1 MATTYG
7 RQFCAG
13 YNLISQPNPPGHT
26 HIDSITTSGWYSI
39 KTPAGHCTTWIECDF
54 ESNRNWALVLA
65 NRGSTG
71 GMNNLRWDDAVKK
84 VNIRTGGSNQGTNTT
99 VTNFSDLGTSLSAYN
114 VWIGLDF
121 WRYLGKRTNSSNV
134 TVCQYVSTTN
144 GTRLSSTG
152 SHTKRARWQ
161 FSDFNFQDKSNVDTY
176 AFQNASFVS
185 DDTSTGQPGMYSY
198 HAFSNRGLTTFD
210 NDIDD
215 NSGNCATYYNNNPFW
230 YGSCWSGN
238 WFAGGGYADRPYWNS
253 SGGDNHQYGGVYVS

>member
-13 YNLISQPNPPGHT
+13 YNVIGQPNPSGYT
-26 HIDSITTSGWYSI
+26 HIENITTSGWYSI

-54 ESNRNWALVLA
+54 DANRNWALVLA

-99 VTNFSDLGTSLSAYN
+99 VTNFSALGALSNYN
-114 VWIGLDF
+114 VWVGLDF
-121 WRYLGKRTNSSNV
+121 WRYLGKRENTNNV
-134 TVCQYVSTTN
+134 TVCQYVSSTN
-144 GTRLSSTG
+144 GIRLSQTG

-161 FSDFNFQDKSNVDTY
+161 FSDFNFQDKSNANTY
-176 AFQNASFVS
+176 AFQNASFIN
-185 DDTSTGQPGMYSY
+185 DDTGGGNPGMYSY
-198 HAFSNRGLTTFD
+198 HASGNFGLTTFD
-210 NDIDD
+210 SDVDT

-238 WFAGGGYADRPYWNS
+238 WFAGGGYQDRPYWNS
-253 SGGDNHQYGGVYVS
+253 SGGDNHQYGGIYVC